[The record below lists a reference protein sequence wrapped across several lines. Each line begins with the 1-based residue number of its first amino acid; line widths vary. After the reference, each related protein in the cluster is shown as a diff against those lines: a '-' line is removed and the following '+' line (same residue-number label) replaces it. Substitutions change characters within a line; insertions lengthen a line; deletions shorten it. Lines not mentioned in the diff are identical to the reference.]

1 MALAYQ
7 NEGYD
12 HDENENDQI
21 KAKTADHANY
31 GAINVAKPHFVDSYL
46 YKGVGLLFMC
56 SIGFGS
62 YFCYDNPGALEVSNM
77 DLRPSYVENTL
88 YNMLSNINR

>member
-1 MALAYQ
+1 MAPGYQ

-12 HDENENDQI
+12 DENETDQI
-21 KAKTADHANY
+21 KSKTADQTNY
-31 GAINVAKPHFVDSYL
+31 GAIDSPKSHFVDSYL

-62 YFCYDNPGALEVSNM
+62 YFCYDNPGALEVSKMN
-77 DLRPSYVENTL
+77 LGPGYIENTS
-88 YNMLSNINR
+88 YSSY